1 MMNTFFK
8 TFIICLIAAL
18 GFLFYQYVSTDSYS
32 GLKLSSNNPIF
43 GLHSTKAENQNVNV
57 PIEPQEMQTPK
68 NNENKQNVQKTN
80 NAVYYSKV
88 YFFNKSGKLDVVKR
102 KYNEQIT
109 LNKAVN
115 ILLRGPI
122 ISETK
127 NGYYSEIPPNVDLI
141 SVKNQGKNIIVNLSS
156 NFGNGGGTQSIE
168 NRVLQ
173 LSKTIKLYE
182 PNKNVYLYID
192 GQQVEYLG
200 GDGVY
205 IKQPLD

>member
-127 NGYYSEIPPNVDLI
+127 IGYYSEIPPNVDLI

>member
-57 PIEPQEMQTPK
+57 PIEPQEIQTPK

>member
-57 PIEPQEMQTPK
+57 PIEPQDIQTPK

>member
-57 PIEPQEMQTPK
+57 PIEPQEIQAPK

-141 SVKNQGKNIIVNLSS
+141 YVKNQGKNIIVNLSS

>member
-1 MMNTFFK
+1 MNTFFK
-8 TFIICLIAAL
+8 TFFVCLIAAL

-32 GLKLSSNNPIF
+32 GLKVSSNNPIF
-43 GLHSTKAENQNVNV
+43 GAHKEEPKTQNVNV
-57 PIEPQEMQTPK
+57 PNEKPVENVSEKQVVTDKPKQQETK
-68 NNENKQNVQKTN
+68 E
-80 NAVYYSKV
+80 VYYSKV
-88 YFFNKSGKLDVVKR
+88 YFYGSNGTLTLVKR
-102 KYNEQIT
+102 EFQNPVS

-127 NGYYSEIPPNVDLI
+127 KGIYSEIPSNVDLI
-141 SVKNQGKNIIVNLSS
+141 SIKKQNGSVIVNLSS

-168 NRVLQ
+168 NRVKQ
-173 LSKTIKLYE
+173 LSKTVKLYE
-182 PNKNVYLYID
+182 PGKKVYLYID
-192 GQQVEYLG
+192 GKQVEYLG

>member
-1 MMNTFFK
+1 MNTFFK
-8 TFIICLIAAL
+8 TFFVCLIAAL

-32 GLKLSSNNPIF
+32 GLKVSSNNPIF
-43 GLHSTKAENQNVNV
+43 GAHKEEPKTQNVNV
-57 PIEPQEMQTPK
+57 PNEKPVENVSEKQVVTDKSKQQETK
-68 NNENKQNVQKTN
+68 E
-80 NAVYYSKV
+80 VYYSKV
-88 YFFNKSGKLDVVKR
+88 YFYGSNGTLTLVKR
-102 KYNEQIT
+102 EFQNPVS

-127 NGYYSEIPPNVDLI
+127 KGIYSEIPSNVDLI
-141 SVKNQGKNIIVNLSS
+141 SIKKQNGSVIVNLSS

-168 NRVLQ
+168 NRVKQ
-173 LSKTIKLYE
+173 LSKTVKLYE
-182 PNKNVYLYID
+182 PGKKVYLYID
-192 GQQVEYLG
+192 GKQVEYLG